1 MAFSDF
7 IKSPEFLSLL
17 LAGLGGASMA
27 NLPPNIGIPSAQSL
41 GASIGAGLG
50 RYREA
55 KDFKEKVRVISDAV
69 KNENISIS
77 EINAMLSEIPDEDK
91 RKKIEALIKPYLEQ
105 KKLQIMD
112 KMYERYINGDI
123 NGAEQLGALN
133 GINLYD
139 KEVQNYFATKHATGP
154 AGIFQNI
161 FSRQN
166 IPQTP
171 MVDINIP
178 QTRQEFM
185 QKPISEVIRST
196 RPLTSITG
204 QPIQQP
210 AIPSMPPSGMEKFP
224 AKTSSYNVPTTGLS
238 QGIASYL
245 SRLSGPELQ
254 LESKNPA
261 FRSLVDYVLKDAL
274 AKEQWLRQ
282 RKGKELDWQRQ
293 MQTPKT
299 ILNFRN
305 GMATAVTVY
314 PDGTVKGI
322 QELPLTRD
330 LGQIENII
338 AYNDNVYII
347 PQGRKAVSISDIKNK
362 TLKRDYLITA
372 LGFIDNEIKALLS
385 KIGSAKLSASELRNL
400 RNFAMSLNI
409 TDEELDKLM
418 KEAKKQ
424 GVNIG
429 LPKTE
434 EVKNPDEIIRYMNKL
449 ESTRQVILDNL
460 SRLGMKKKEIERI
473 KRLDTE
479 KIPQGVET
487 TKETKKPH
495 IQFGNGK
502 RLTKSMAKQYYELA
516 NHDPDKARRLARE
529 DGWIF

>member
-7 IKSPEFLSLL
+7 IKSPEFLGLL

-27 NLPPNIGIPSAQSL
+27 NLPPNIGIPAAQNL
-41 GASIGAGLG
+41 GAGIGAGLG

-123 NGAEQLGALN
+123 NGAEQLGVLN

-204 QPIQQP
+204 QPTQQP
-210 AIPSMPPSGMEKFP
+210 SIAGLPPSGMEKFP

-254 LESKNPA
+254 LERKNLAP
-261 FRSLVDYVLKDAL
+261 FVDYLLKSTL
-274 AKEQWLRQ
+274 AEEQWLRQ

-299 ILNFRN
+299 EFRVIN
-305 GMATAVTVY
+305 GEGYTITY
-314 PDGTVKGI
+314 
-322 QELPLTRD
+322 LPTGDIMNVNKTKLSED
-330 LGQIENII
+330 LGKIENIV

-372 LGFIDNEIKALLS
+372 LGFVDNEIKALLS
-385 KIGSAKLSASELRNL
+385 KIGTAKLSASELKGL
-400 RNFAMSLNI
+400 TNFARKLNI
-409 TDEELDKLM
+409 TDEDLDKIK
-418 KEAKKQ
+418 KEAKAQ

-449 ESTRQVILDNL
+449 EKTRQTILDNL

-479 KIPQGVET
+479 KISQETET
-487 TKETKKPH
+487 TEKTSTQPLSDEEVLKRYPDAKKAPD
-495 IQFGNGK
+495 GNWYVKRNGK
-502 RLTKSMAKQYYELA
+502 WYRIE
-516 NHDPDKARRLARE
+516 
-529 DGWIF
+529 

>member
-7 IKSPEFLSLL
+7 IKSPEFLGLL

-27 NLPPNIGIPSAQSL
+27 NLPPNIGISSAQNL
-41 GASIGAGLG
+41 GAGIGAGLAK
-50 RYREA
+50 YREA

-139 KEVQNYFATKHATGP
+139 KEVQDYFATKQALGP

-161 FSRQN
+161 FSQN
-166 IPQTP
+166 MPQTP

-185 QKPISEVIRST
+185 RTPVTQAITPIVRST

-204 QPIQQP
+204 QPTQQP
-210 AIPSMPPSGMEKFP
+210 AIPSMPPSGMERFP

-299 ILNFRN
+299 ITNFRN
-305 GMATAVTVY
+305 GRATVITY
-314 PDGTVKGI
+314 LPDGTVKRI

-330 LGQIENII
+330 LGQVENII
-338 AYNDNVYII
+338 AYNDDIYII
-347 PQGRKAVSISDIKNK
+347 PRGRKAVSISDIKDK
-362 TLKRDYLITA
+362 ALKRDYLITA
-372 LGFIDNEIKALLS
+372 LGFVDNEIKALLS
-385 KIGSAKLSASELRNL
+385 KIGTAKLSASELRNL
-400 RNFAMSLNI
+400 RNFAMRLNI
-409 TDEELDKLM
+409 SDEDLDKLM
-418 KEAKKQ
+418 KEAEAH

-479 KIPQGVET
+479 KIPQEVET
-487 TKETKKPH
+487 TEKISTQPLSDEEVLKRYPDAKKAPDGNWY
-495 IQFGNGK
+495 IKRNGK
-502 RLTKSMAKQYYELA
+502 WYRIE
-516 NHDPDKARRLARE
+516 
-529 DGWIF
+529 